1 MHDVDAFVVAA
12 WSGTGSTC
20 KHCATDVCVCAFAY
34 ASPLLLVAGLCVTLD
49 ARPLN
54 VGCGVDVVVVAG
66 VIPPG
71 IGSTYKH

>member
-1 MHDVDAFVVAA
+1 MFAFVCV
-12 WSGTGSTC
+12 WYCVSTR
-20 KHCATDVCVCAFAY
+20 ASTVWQMCVCIAY
-34 ASPLLLVAGLCVTLD
+34 ATPLLLVVGLCVTLD
-49 ARPLN
+49 ARALN